1 MTELIH
7 ELSRRKTGLYDLKIT
22 TTTDK
27 RAVLEVNNITLT
39 QAVVLIGKEEAK
51 ADRGRER

>member
-7 ELSRRKTGLYDLKIT
+7 ELSRRKTGLYDLKI